1 MPVVCLYFQVH
12 QPRRLRHYTFF
23 DIDHVHVYED
33 VQANRLLLHRVAE
46 KCYLPANRILLNQIR
61 RHAGAFRI
69 AFSLTGVLLEQL
81 EKDRPDVLDSFKEL
95 ADTGCVEF
103 LNETYCHSL
112 AFLFSHKEFR
122 QQVLRHKRK
131 IKSLFGQTPTT
142 FRNTELI
149 YNNDLA
155 HVVEKMGYR
164 AILAEGAERIL
175 HGRTPDRIYQPAGCQ
190 ALKLLLRN
198 YRLSDDIAFRFS
210 DRSSPEYPLTAQ
222 KFAQRIRRIDAD
234 QAVINLF
241 MDYET
246 FGEHHWADSGIFDFL
261 GSFASEI
268 LKDSRFRFQTPG
280 EAAESHDPVA
290 ALNVP
295 DALSWA
301 DQERDLTAWLGSA
314 MQQDAIQTLYK
325 LEDGLRCR
333 HDRKHLRTWRML
345 QTSDHFYYMC
355 TKWSADGDV
364 HRYFNPYPSPYDAY
378 INFMNILD
386 DFSRRIKRKSS
397 GSNGT
402 NLQKVKY

>member
-1 MPVVCLYFQVH
+1 MPVVCVYFQVH
-12 QPRRLRHYTFF
+12 QPRRLRPYTFF

-61 RHAGAFRI
+61 RHAGAFRV

-81 EKDRPDVLDSFKEL
+81 EQNRPDVLDSFKEL

-103 LNETYCHSL
+103 LNETYHHSL
-112 AFLFSHKEFR
+112 AFLFSRKEFK
-122 QQVLRHKRK
+122 QQVLQHRRK
-131 IKSLFGQTPTT
+131 IASLFGQTPTT

-155 HVVEKMGYR
+155 RMIEKMGFR
-164 AILAEGAERIL
+164 AILAEGAEQIL
-175 HGRTPDRIYQPAGCQ
+175 HGQPPDCVYRPAGCRT
-190 ALKLLLRN
+190 LKLLLRN

-210 DRSSPEYPLTAQ
+210 DRAWPQYPLTAE
-222 KFAQRIRRIDAD
+222 KFAHWIHRIDAD
-234 QAVINLF
+234 HAVVNLF

-246 FGEHHWADSGIFDFL
+246 FGEHYWADSGIFKFL
-261 GSFASEI
+261 ESFPAEI
-268 LKDSRFRFQTPG
+268 LKHSRFRFQTPG
-280 EAAESHDPVA
+280 EAAESHDPLA
-290 ALNVP
+290 ALNAP

-314 MQQDAIQTLYK
+314 MQQDAIQTLYG
-325 LEDGLRCR
+325 LEACVRRR
-333 HDRKHLRTWRML
+333 HEDKHMQTWRML

-355 TKWSADGDV
+355 TKRSADGDV

-378 INFMNILD
+378 INYMNILD
-386 DFSRRIKRKSS
+386 DFARRVKRKS
-397 GSNGT
+397 
-402 NLQKVKY
+402 LVKMR